1 MTARNRVLLYRDFER
16 IRRGEIGPVAAGR
29 FLRLSS
35 GDRCLALAFKH
46 RRLCIATVCIFLRIP
61 RYLNSWLPPP
71 RAQLHALYIINLSH
85 STDTDPAKVVT
96 VWPYLNSAPTSN
108 HGFSCMQ
115 LTDRRIYFTWED
127 ARRRDVPLLK
137 DEGNIRPEPLR
148 KPFGSFNILAS
159 LSEPRNTILGPL
171 KIRLGSLRTSKRIKT
186 VRGFLMCQCH
196 FGAMS
201 TAELSQGAWLNPESG
216 GHFPLS
222 DVMIACDVFP
232 TYKVIFVV
240 VARSSGGCLRRL
252 Y

>member
-1 MTARNRVLLYRDFER
+1 VIVR
-16 IRRGEIGPVAAGR
+16 
-29 FLRLSS
+29 
-35 GDRCLALAFKH
+35 
-46 RRLCIATVCIFLRIP
+46 
-61 RYLNSWLPPP
+61 
-71 RAQLHALYIINLSH
+71 
-85 STDTDPAKVVT
+85 
-96 VWPYLNSAPTSN
+96 PYLDSAPTRN

-137 DEGNIRPEPLR
+137 DEGNTRSEPRR
-148 KPFGSFNILAS
+148 KPFGSFNVLAS
-159 LSEPRNTILGPL
+159 LSEPRNTILGSL
-171 KIRLGSLRTSKRIKT
+171 KIRLGSLKTLRRIKT

-201 TAELSQGAWLNPESG
+201 TAELSQGAWLNPEFG

-222 DVMIACDVFP
+222 DVTIARDVFP